1 MKKPNQTKAPN
12 KSIDMNAPVLQY
24 TVAEVVG
31 VSQQAISAMVNSGKL
46 PPCQTTGELIAAYCA
61 RLREQ
66 AAGRLGDTVG
76 GLDPAHESAALKRA
90 QREGQEIKNAVLRGE
105 YAPIT
110 LLAEVLAAA
119 SQSVVERLD
128 QLPAALRKT
137 CPDLP
142 EAARDQVMNTIASA
156 RNEWVRATCEL
167 LSARLVVDLEDE
179 FSPPESS
186 DVE

>member
-1 MKKPNQTKAPN
+1 MKKQNPVKTPAKL
-12 KSIDMNAPVLQY
+12 IDLNGPAVQSD
-24 TVAEVVG
+24 VAEVVG
-31 VSQQAISAMVNSGKL
+31 VSKQAISAMVAGGKL
-46 PPCQTTGELIAAYCA
+46 PTCQTMGELIAAYCA
-61 RLREQ
+61 RIREQ

-105 YAPIT
+105 YAPIN
-110 LLAEVLAAA
+110 LLAEVLAMA
-119 SQSVVERLD
+119 SQSIVERLD

-156 RNEWVRATCEL
+156 RNEWLRATSEL
-167 LSARLVVDLEDE
+167 VVARLVVDLEDE
-179 FSPPESS
+179 FSTTESS